1 MDWAVC
7 SFGLMHTLV
16 FQQYFNLMVVISFY
30 SGEGNRNTCIKQTT
44 RSPQARTL
52 LNKGFTE
59 VKLKSSLGQLLL
71 NFYVTNDHEYVPRVV
86 SISRHHWFVT
96 RVTRRVPHVEQKLLT
111 LPEHMSASPVFL
123 MGFVLLDLCFSMWS
137 FVDHCLS
144 FCSFSQPLC
153 CLSVFDLKILIAPF
167 MSSNSLTLNSYIHY
181 ITSVSNIDLQ
191 NTKSFRLD

>member
-1 MDWAVC
+1 MDWTVC

-30 SGEGNRNTCIKQTT
+30 FGEGNRNTWIKQTI

-86 SISRHHWFVT
+86 SISRYF
-96 RVTRRVPHVEQKLLT
+96 PH
-111 LPEHMSASPVFL
+111 S
-123 MGFVLLDLCFSMWS
+123 
-137 FVDHCLS
+137 
-144 FCSFSQPLC
+144 
-153 CLSVFDLKILIAPF
+153 
-167 MSSNSLTLNSYIHY
+167 
-181 ITSVSNIDLQ
+181 
-191 NTKSFRLD
+191 